1 MNQPNRIQPQQLQ
14 QLQHAQTPLW
24 LIDVRSP
31 AEYRQGHVA
40 GALLYPL
47 DQWQAPQLLEQ
58 LRSQGWDEQQ
68 PLYLI
73 CQAGQRAVKAAGKLG
88 QTSTTLVIVEGG
100 TQACIDS
107 GFTLERE
114 AGHGNTLS
122 LQRQV
127 LITAGSLILLG
138 LALYAWVTPL
148 GLLLS
153 GFVGAG
159 LVFAGVSNTC
169 GLALLLAR
177 MPWNR

>member
-1 MNQPNRIQPQQLQ
+1 MSQQHNIQPLQLQ
-14 QLQHAQTPLW
+14 QLQREQPSLW

-40 GALLYPL
+40 GAHLFPL

-58 LRSQGWDEQQ
+58 LRAQGWDEQQ

-73 CQAGQRAVKAAGKLG
+73 CQAGQRAVKAAEKLS
-88 QTSTTLVIVEGG
+88 QTAATLIIVEGG
-100 TQACIDS
+100 TQACINN
-107 GFTLERE
+107 GLTLERE
-114 AGHGNTLS
+114 ASAGNTLS

-127 LITAGSLILLG
+127 QISAGSLILLG
-138 LALYAWVTPL
+138 IALYLWVTPL
-148 GLLLS
+148 GLILS

-159 LVFAGVSNTC
+159 LVFAGLSNTC